1 MHVAIREFTPCCDQ
15 ARLLRPIVF
24 IAHPRYMFQLIEN
37 VIIIFLL
44 NKFLYGKSLK
54 VKSRLVL
61 LLYICYTG
69 VNVDEGTSTTSGSL
83 KPTTE
88 YTPQFTNSS
97 ELSYA
102 ERLMIKKNRRSDV
115 PPSTRITGGRGGDMN
130 GQINGYY
137 DGESTQC
144 SNFEFRKLLPSYLF
158 MSTIVISVYAFHAL
172 WLEMVKCLTFCCRF

>member
-1 MHVAIREFTPCCDQ
+1 MLNAAFK
-15 ARLLRPIVF
+15 VF
-24 IAHPRYMFQLIEN
+24 VHICHP
-37 VIIIFLL
+37 
-44 NKFLYGKSLK
+44 
-54 VKSRLVL
+54 
-61 LLYICYTG
+61 G

-115 PPSTRITGGRGGDMN
+115 PPSTSIARGRGGVIN

-137 DGESTQC
+137 DGELTQC
-144 SNFEFRKLLPSYLF
+144 SNFEFRKLLPPYLF
-158 MSTIVISVYAFHAL
+158 ISTTI
-172 WLEMVKCLTFCCRF
+172 